1 MMFVNTHR
9 SLLILLKIT
18 LVTALSV
25 MMIQARALENA
36 GDDNVGDATKYRLNT
51 GDKLRIQVYGEDDLS
66 LETRVSDTG
75 EISYPFIGM
84 LKVVGM
90 TPGQLANLIADK
102 LRGDYLVNP
111 KVSVDIS
118 EYRLFYVNGEV
129 TAPGGFPFQP
139 GITVRKAIS
148 LAGGFKERADKG
160 KIYIIREDSP
170 NGKPAPVSLDDKVS
184 PGDII
189 TVEESFF

>member
-1 MMFVNTHR
+1 MFGNLSRHINIFLKLSIFAGALFV
-9 SLLILLKIT
+9 SLPP
-18 LVTALSV
+18 
-25 MMIQARALENA
+25 MALEK
-36 GDDNVGDATKYRLNT
+36 DAVDTLNYRLNT

-66 LETRVSDTG
+66 LETRVSDNG
-75 EISYPFIGM
+75 EISYPFLGI

-90 TPGQLANLIADK
+90 SPGQLAEHIAGK

-111 KVSVDIS
+111 KVSIDII
-118 EYRLFYVNGEV
+118 EYRPFFVNGEV
-129 TAPGGFPFQP
+129 AAPGGFQFQP

-148 LAGGFKERADKG
+148 LAGGFKERADKD
-160 KIYIIREDSP
+160 KVFIIREGRP
-170 NGKPAPVSLDDKVS
+170 NDKPAPASLDDKVM